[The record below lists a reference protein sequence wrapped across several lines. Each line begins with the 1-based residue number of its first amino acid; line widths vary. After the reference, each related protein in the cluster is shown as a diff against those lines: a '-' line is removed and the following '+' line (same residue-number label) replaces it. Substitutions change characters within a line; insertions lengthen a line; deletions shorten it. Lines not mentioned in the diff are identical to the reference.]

1 MQLAQALKIPGLTG
15 TIEGPLNKPGQPQ
28 FTTLSDLLTRALP
41 LLFPI
46 AGLILFAYLVWGGF
60 DYLTSMGDPKKADAG
75 RSKITSAII
84 GFIIIFAS
92 YWIVQIVDYL
102 FKIGI
107 YS

>member
-1 MQLAQALKIPGLTG
+1 MELAQNLKISGAV
-15 TIEGPLNKPGQPQ
+15 IEGPLNKPGKPQ
-28 FTTLSDLLTRALP
+28 FNNLSDLLTQALP
-41 LLFPI
+41 LIFPI
-46 AGLILFAYLVWGGF
+46 AGIILFAYLVWGGF
-60 DYLTSMGDPKKADAG
+60 DYLTSMGDPKKAEAG
-75 RSKITSAII
+75 RAKITNAVI